1 MTMAECA
8 AVGCSEPVLEV
19 WRPRPEDAAPRFY
32 YLVCEF
38 HGLALRTD
46 ARYGVEGEELRIDSP
61 ARLLDWNV
69 TRSGGQLI
77 VRLVYGDDLETV
89 NVAFQAESSQLRKFA
104 DLIVSMYGDKDQA

>member
-1 MTMAECA
+1 MAECA

-19 WRPRPEDAAPRFY
+19 WRPRATDAASRFY

-38 HGLALRTD
+38 HGLALRSD
-46 ARYGVEGEELRIDSP
+46 ARYKIEGEELHIDAP

-69 TRSGGQLI
+69 TQAGGQPI

-89 NVAFQAESSQLRKFA
+89 NVTFQADPAQMRALAER
-104 DLIVSMYGDKDQA
+104 ICSMYGDKDQV

>member
-1 MTMAECA
+1 MADCA

-19 WRPRPEDAAPRFY
+19 WRPRAEDAAPRFY

-38 HGLALRTD
+38 HGLALRSD
-46 ARYGVEGEELRIDSP
+46 ARYRVEGEELRIDSP

-69 TRSGGQLI
+69 TRSGEQSI

-89 NVAFQAESSQLRKFA
+89 NVTFEADAAQLRELA
-104 DLIVSMYGDKDQA
+104 ELIVSTNCDKDDV